1 MIQDQC
7 LSLPSHFTH
16 LGVCYPGSSA
26 SITLSDPNHPQP
38 ANFHVTSAP
47 EPSTASLFALALVM
61 GLVSLRIPSAERL
74 IYSSRI
80 GIDLWRR
87 LCGGISNDDEEH
99 PVMRNS
105 DDGHERSSQR
115 RIDYVRLQGRRYLR
129 RFVRGHRL
137 WQFHV
142 R

>member
-1 MIQDQC
+1 PRPWLQSAPGTD
-7 LSLPSHFTH
+7 SF
-16 LGVCYPGSSA
+16 LGCALARGISNSYVSSSA
-26 SITLSDPNHPQP
+26 CPHLAHSTRILTTTGMSPSMP
-38 ANFHVTSAP
+38 ASM
-47 EPSTASLFALALVM
+47 PSV
-61 GLVSLRIPSAERL
+61 ERL

-87 LCGGISNDDEEH
+87 LCGGTSNDDEEH

-115 RIDYVRLQGRRYLR
+115 LIDYVRLQGRRYLG